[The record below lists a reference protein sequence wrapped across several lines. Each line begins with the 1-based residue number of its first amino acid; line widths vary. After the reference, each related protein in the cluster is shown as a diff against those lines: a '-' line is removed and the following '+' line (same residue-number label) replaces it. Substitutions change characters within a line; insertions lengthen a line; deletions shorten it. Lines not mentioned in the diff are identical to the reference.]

1 MKADLQN
8 PIFNDV
14 NTARKWL
21 EGHLWTD
28 GPVCSHCGT
37 VNNGTALDTRPG
49 LYQCN
54 ESACRKQFTVMTGT
68 LFERSHIPLN
78 KWLMAA
84 FLICASKNGMSARQL
99 HRMLGISYKS
109 TWFMMHR
116 IREAMREGKF
126 PGPLG
131 GTDKIVEAD
140 ETYVGG
146 KEKNKH
152 VSKRKRG
159 NIGGQGKEIAFALVE
174 RGGKVRSFHVPEVS
188 AKTLRPILVAQV
200 SRKSLL
206 VTDDAGQYRIIGPEF
221 AGHEVVNHGANEYV
235 RGDAHTNT
243 IEGYFS
249 ILKRALSARITTSAN
264 STHSATLLSLTFATT
279 SAQHLASMM
288 RSALTNC
295 SRASWKAPYLSP
307 QRGTVHLRCVAT

>member
-14 NTARKWL
+14 NKARKWL

-131 GTDKIVEAD
+131 GADKIIEAD

-146 KEKNKH
+146 KEK
-152 VSKRKRG
+152 
-159 NIGGQGKEIAFALVE
+159 
-174 RGGKVRSFHVPEVS
+174 
-188 AKTLRPILVAQV
+188 KT
-200 SRKSLL
+200 S
-206 VTDDAGQYRIIGPEF
+206 
-221 AGHEVVNHGANEYV
+221 
-235 RGDAHTNT
+235 
-243 IEGYFS
+243 
-249 ILKRALSARITTSAN
+249 TSAN
-264 STHSATLLSLTFATT
+264 ASAATLAERVRRLPLRSLSEEA
-279 SAQHLASMM
+279 
-288 RSALTNC
+288 RSAPST
-295 SRASWKAPYLSP
+295 SPRSAP
-307 QRGTVHLRCVAT
+307 RRCAPSSLPK